1 MISRLR
7 APVRFIGARPVIT
20 AIAGA
25 LTIAFSGIIVRLSH
39 AEPAT
44 AATFRCLYAVP
55 FLIPL
60 AVLER
65 RRAPGRSRR
74 SSLLGAAAGVLFTVD
89 LLAWHYAIRDIGAGL
104 STTLANA
111 QAVVIA
117 IVAWLVLRERV
128 QRTTVAALPVV
139 AVGVLLISGLLE
151 HGAYGADPHQG
162 AFLGIVT
169 AVSYASFILLM
180 RAATESARRPVAP
193 LLEATAVAAVASAIG
208 GELLGAIDLVPS
220 WPSAGWL
227 LLLATT
233 SQVLGWLLI
242 GVSLPRLP
250 AAVGAI
256 LLTIQPVGSV
266 ILGRLLVD
274 EHPSLLQLVGVGLLV
289 CGVVIAVAGAQVSAR
304 WRAPGAVEA

>member
-1 MISRLR
+1 MTSLLR

-25 LTIAFSGIIVRLSH
+25 FTIAFSGIIVRLSH

-74 SSLLGAAAGVLFTVD
+74 SSLLGATAGVLFAVD

-117 IVAWLVLRERV
+117 IVAWLVLREHV
-128 QRTTVAALPVV
+128 QRTTIAALPWRS
-139 AVGVLLISGLLE
+139 ASSSSPASSSTARTEPIPIRALSSGSS
-151 HGAYGADPHQG
+151 PPSP
-162 AFLGIVT
+162 T
-169 AVSYASFILLM
+169 
-180 RAATESARRPVAP
+180 RR
-193 LLEATAVAAVASAIG
+193 S
-208 GELLGAIDLVPS
+208 S
-220 WPSAGWL
+220 S
-227 LLLATT
+227 
-233 SQVLGWLLI
+233 
-242 GVSLPRLP
+242 
-250 AAVGAI
+250 
-256 LLTIQPVGSV
+256 
-266 ILGRLLVD
+266 
-274 EHPSLLQLVGVGLLV
+274 
-289 CGVVIAVAGAQVSAR
+289 
-304 WRAPGAVEA
+304 

>member
-1 MISRLR
+1 MKTFAGPLL
-7 APVRFIGARPVIT
+7 RFIGARPVLT
-20 AIAGA
+20 AVAGA
-25 LTIAFSGIIVRLSH
+25 ITIAFSGILVRLSH

-60 AVLER
+60 AVIER
-65 RRAPGRSRR
+65 RRTPGRARR
-74 SSLLGAAAGVLFTVD
+74 SSLIAVAAGLLFSVD

-111 QAVVIA
+111 QAVIIA
-117 IVAWLVLRERV
+117 IVAWLVLRERL
-128 QRTTVAALPVV
+128 QRSTVAALPIV
-139 AVGVLLISGLLE
+139 AVGVLLISGVLE
-151 HGAYGADPHQG
+151 HGAYGANPHQG
-162 AFLGIVT
+162 AILGIVT
-169 AVSYASFILLM
+169 AMSYAGFILLM

-193 LLEATAVAAVASAIG
+193 LLEATAVAAVVSAIA
-208 GELLGAIDLVPS
+208 GELLGEIDLVPH

-227 LLLATT
+227 VLLATT
-233 SQVLGWLLI
+233 SQVLGWILI

-274 EHPSLLQLVGVGLLV
+274 EHPSPLQLAGVVLLV
-289 CGVVIAVAGAQVSAR
+289 CGVLTAVAGPQLTAR
-304 WRAPGAVEA
+304 RRTGAPVEV